1 MQETWVWSLGWEDA
15 LEKEMATHSSILA
28 WEILWTV
35 EPDELQPTGSQRV
48 GHDWVTKPPP
58 PLMSGS
64 KTTDIYFL
72 GAWKSKIKMWAG
84 LVSSEASLLG
94 LQTAAFPTDCLPS
107 LHVGVLIFSYCVY
120 AKLLSR
126 VWLFAT
132 PWTVVRQP
140 SLSMGFSRQEY
151 WNGLPC
157 PPPNDLLDPGIKLT
171 SLISP
176 ALAGGFFTTS
186 AIWTSYYMDT
196 SQIGLWSTCMTLFNF
211 NYLFEDTLLRQSHS
225 EVLGVRT
232 ST

>member
-1 MQETWVWSLGWEDA
+1 MPLKILKILLPKNLYVGET
-15 LEKEMATHSSILA
+15 
-28 WEILWTV
+28 
-35 EPDELQPTGSQRV
+35 
-48 GHDWVTKPPP
+48 
-58 PLMSGS
+58 GS

-107 LHVGVLIFSYCVY
+107 LHVGVLIFSDCVY

-151 WNGLPC
+151 WSGLPF
-157 PPPNDLLDPGIKLT
+157 PSPGDLPNPGIEPTYLR
-171 SLISP
+171 SP
-176 ALAGGFFTTS
+176 ALADGFFTTS
-186 AIWTSYYMDT
+186 ATWEAHL
-196 SQIGLWSTCMTLFNF
+196 Q
-211 NYLFEDTLLRQSHS
+211 
-225 EVLGVRT
+225 RT
-232 ST
+232 KMWELDCEES